1 MKFTTYD
8 MVQNGIFQYFG
19 LIRCNIFTF
28 LKGSL
33 IMSNFNF
40 WVDMRLFFLMPVL
53 MNSAGLWENV
63 TVTAGRETPL
73 FIA

>member
-1 MKFTTYD
+1 
-8 MVQNGIFQYFG
+8 
-19 LIRCNIFTF
+19 
-28 LKGSL
+28 
-33 IMSNFNF
+33 MSNFNF